1 MKETEANGRTFR
13 VTLLLRPCV
22 ARGYRAATF
31 DYDQYVGLM
40 IDEAIEHNKRH
51 PRTYTPEEAK
61 TEIRKHV
68 AEKATDHDL

>member
-1 MKETEANGRTFR
+1 M
-13 VTLLLRPCV
+13 VID
-22 ARGYRAATF
+22 AATF

-61 TEIRKHV
+61 TEIRKRV
-68 AEKATDHDL
+68 AEKVADHDL